1 MTARLALAGDDIVG
15 GITYEL
21 YPQSRCGLVTYM
33 VVAPHAREKGLG
45 RALLEGAGQE
55 LYARGARAVFG
66 EVNDPRVHG
75 EAARPRL
82 ERFLRWGAQLVD
94 VPYVQPS
101 LGEGLA
107 RDDGLRLI
115 VLPPV
120 PVVDAQL
127 VRDFIRE
134 LYLAT
139 EHAIVDD
146 R

>member
-1 MTARLALAGDDIVG
+1 MYARLAIDPRAGGDDILG

-33 VVAPHAREKGLG
+33 VVAPHVRERGLG
-45 RALLEGAGQE
+45 RALLDGAAQQ
-55 LYARGARAVFG
+55 LYALGARAVFG

-82 ERFLRWGAQLVD
+82 ERFLRWGASVVE

-101 LGEGLA
+101 LGAGLA
-107 RDDGLRLI
+107 RDAGLRLI
-115 VLPPV
+115 LLPPLRAIDDEIV
-120 PVVDAQL
+120 HA
-127 VRDFIRE
+127 FMRE

-139 EHAIVDD
+139 EH
-146 R
+146 